1 MMIAAAL
8 IAAAII
14 GIGLLAGM
22 LYSAIRGDVDRVVLF
37 GMALLTGIS
46 TVLGLLCAI
55 VLTVVFGV
63 KGDSQKA
70 ICSIGGFVLGLVL
83 FIGAISML
91 VVAGLIEGGA

>member
-1 MMIAAAL
+1 MMIEAAL
-8 IAAAII
+8 IAAGII

-22 LYSAIRGDVDRVVLF
+22 LYSAIRGDVDCVVLF
-37 GMALLTGIS
+37 GMALLTVIS